1 MQLNKN
7 LQNILDNFDNSG
19 KLFIAGNR
27 NSIKLFE
34 YEGITINVKAFKVP
48 NLFNKIIYKYFRDS
62 KAKRSYNY
70 ATLLLEKGI
79 GTPKPIAFY
88 EQTSFLGLEKS
99 FYISQ
104 HLEFDLMFRDLVEN
118 NNYPDKEII
127 LKQFMAFCYKLHQN
141 GIEFLDHSPGNTL
154 IKKEGENE
162 YSFYLVDLNRM
173 IFHHEM
179 TFEQRMKNLSRLTPY
194 QDMIQIMSKEYA
206 NLSGEEE
213 DLVFDTLWKYTSE
226 FQYKFYRKKRIKN
239 KLRLCK

>member
-88 EQTSFLGLEKS
+88 EQKSFLGLEKS

-118 NNYPDKEII
+118 NNYPDKDII

-141 GIEFLDHSPGNTL
+141 GIEFKDHSPGNTL

>member
-88 EQTSFLGLEKS
+88 EQKSFLGLEKS

>member
-1 MQLNKN
+1 MQLNKT

-27 NSIKLFE
+27 NVIKLFE
-34 YEGITINVKAFKVP
+34 YEGGIINVKAFKVP
-48 NLFNKIIYKYFRDS
+48 NLFNKIVYKYFRNS
-62 KAKRSYNY
+62 KAKRSFDY
-70 ATLLLEKGI
+70 ATQLLERGI
-79 GTPKPIAFY
+79 GTPKPIAYF
-88 EQTSFLGLEKS
+88 EQKSFLGLEKS
-99 FYISQ
+99 FYVSQ

-118 NNYPDKEII
+118 NTYPDRENI
-127 LKQFMAFCYKLHQN
+127 LKQFMSFCYKLHQN

-154 IKKEGENE
+154 IKKENDME

-173 IFHHEM
+173 IFHKKM

-206 NLSGEEE
+206 ILSNEEE

-239 KLRLCK
+239 KLRLYK

>member
-1 MQLNKN
+1 MQLNN
-7 LQNILDNFDNSG
+7 TLQNLLDNFDNSG

-34 YEGITINVKAFKVP
+34 YEGATINVKAFKVP
-48 NLFNKIIYKYFRDS
+48 NWFNKIIYNYFRDS

-70 ATLLLEKGI
+70 ATLLLERGI
-79 GTPKPIAFY
+79 GTPKPIAYY
-88 EQTSFLGLEKS
+88 EQKSFLGLGKS
-99 FYISQ
+99 YYISQ
-104 HLEFDLMFRDLVEN
+104 HLDFDLMFRDLVEN
-118 NNYPDKEII
+118 NNYPEKDII

-154 IKKEGENE
+154 IKKESESE

-173 IFHHEM
+173 IFHKEM

-239 KLRLCK
+239 KLRFCK

>member
-1 MQLNKN
+1 MQLNKT
-7 LQNILDNFDNSG
+7 LQDILDNFDNSG

-34 YEGITINVKAFKVP
+34 YEGTIINVKAFKVP
-48 NLFNKIIYKYFRDS
+48 NWFNKIIYKYIRDS

-88 EQTSFLGLEKS
+88 EQKSFLGLEKS

-118 NNYPDKEII
+118 NNYPDRENI
-127 LKQFMAFCYKLHQN
+127 LKQFMSFCYKLHQN

-154 IKKEGENE
+154 IKKESENK

-173 IFHHEM
+173 IFHKEM

-206 NLSGEEE
+206 ILSNEEE

-226 FQYKFYRKKRIKN
+226 FQYNFYRKKRIKN

>member
-1 MQLNKN
+1 MQLNN
-7 LQNILDNFDNSG
+7 TLQNLLDNFDNSG

-34 YEGITINVKAFKVP
+34 YEGATINVKAFKVP
-48 NLFNKIIYKYFRDS
+48 NWFNKIIYNYFRDS
-62 KAKRSYNY
+62 KAKRSYYY
-70 ATLLLEKGI
+70 ATLLLERGI
-79 GTPKPIAFY
+79 GTPKPIAYY
-88 EQTSFLGLEKS
+88 EQKSYLGLGKS
-99 FYISQ
+99 YYISQ
-104 HLEFDLMFRDLVEN
+104 HLDFDLMFRDLVEN
-118 NNYPDKEII
+118 NNYPEKDII

-154 IKKEGENE
+154 IKKESESE

-173 IFHHEM
+173 IFHKEM

>member
-48 NLFNKIIYKYFRDS
+48 NWFNKIIYKYFRDS

-88 EQTSFLGLEKS
+88 EQKSFLGLEKS

-118 NNYPDKEII
+118 NNYPDKDII

-141 GIEFLDHSPGNTL
+141 GIEFKDHSPGNTL

>member
-88 EQTSFLGLEKS
+88 EQKSFLGLEKS

-118 NNYPDKEII
+118 NNYPDKDII

>member
-1 MQLNKN
+1 MQLNKT

-34 YEGITINVKAFKVP
+34 YEGTIINVKAFKVP
-48 NLFNKIIYKYFRDS
+48 NWFNKIIYKYIRDS

-70 ATLLLEKGI
+70 ATLLLERGI

-88 EQTSFLGLEKS
+88 EQKSFFGLEKS

-118 NNYPDKEII
+118 NNYPDKDII
-127 LKQFMAFCYKLHQN
+127 LKQFMSFCYKLHQN

-154 IKKEGENE
+154 IKKESENK

-173 IFHHEM
+173 IFHKEM

-206 NLSGEEE
+206 ILSNEEE

-226 FQYKFYRKKRIKN
+226 FQYNFYRKKRIKN

>member
-1 MQLNKN
+1 MQLNKT

-34 YEGITINVKAFKVP
+34 YEGTIINVKAFKVP
-48 NLFNKIIYKYFRDS
+48 NWFNKIIYKYIRDS
-62 KAKRSYNY
+62 KAKRSYHY

-88 EQTSFLGLEKS
+88 EQKSFLGLEKS

-118 NNYPDKEII
+118 NNYPDKDII
-127 LKQFMAFCYKLHQN
+127 LKQFMSFCYKLHQN

-154 IKKEGENE
+154 IKKESENK

-173 IFHHEM
+173 IFHKEM

-206 NLSGEEE
+206 ILSNEEE

-226 FQYKFYRKKRIKN
+226 FQYNFYRKKRIKN

>member
-1 MQLNKN
+1 MQLNKT

-34 YEGITINVKAFKVP
+34 YEGTIINVKAFKVP
-48 NLFNKIIYKYFRDS
+48 NWFNKIIYKYIRDS

-88 EQTSFLGLEKS
+88 EQKSFLGLEKS

-118 NNYPDKEII
+118 NNYPDRENI
-127 LKQFMAFCYKLHQN
+127 LKQFMSFCYKLHQN

-154 IKKEGENE
+154 IKKESENK

-173 IFHHEM
+173 IFHKEM

-206 NLSGEEE
+206 ILSNEEE

-226 FQYKFYRKKRIKN
+226 FQYNFYRKKRIKN

>member
-88 EQTSFLGLEKS
+88 EQKSFLGLEKS

-173 IFHHEM
+173 IFHHKM

>member
-1 MQLNKN
+1 MQLNKT

-27 NSIKLFE
+27 NVIKLFE
-34 YEGITINVKAFKVP
+34 YEGGIINVKAFKVP
-48 NLFNKIIYKYFRDS
+48 NLFNKIVYKYFRNS
-62 KAKRSYNY
+62 KAKRSFDY
-70 ATLLLEKGI
+70 ATLLLERGI
-79 GTPKPIAFY
+79 GTPKPIAYY
-88 EQTSFLGLEKS
+88 EQKSFLGLEKS
-99 FYISQ
+99 FYVSQ

-118 NNYPDKEII
+118 NTYPDRENI
-127 LKQFMAFCYKLHQN
+127 LKQFMSFCYKLHQN

-154 IKKEGENE
+154 IKKENDME

-173 IFHHEM
+173 IFHKKM

-206 NLSGEEE
+206 ILSNEEE

-239 KLRLCK
+239 KLRLYK

>member
-1 MQLNKN
+1 MQLNKS

-27 NSIKLFE
+27 NVIKLFD

-48 NLFNKIIYKYFRDS
+48 NLFNRIIYKYFRKS
-62 KAKRSYNY
+62 KAKRSFDY
-70 ATLLLEKGI
+70 ATLLLEREI
-79 GTPKPIAFY
+79 GTPKPIAYF
-88 EQTSFLGLEKS
+88 EQKSFLGLEKS

-118 NNYPDKEII
+118 NTYPDRENI

-154 IKKEGENE
+154 IKKENERE

-173 IFHHEM
+173 VFHKEM

-194 QDMIQIMSKEYA
+194 QDMIEIMSKEYA
-206 NLSGEEE
+206 HLSGEEE

-239 KLRLCK
+239 KLRWFR

>member
-48 NLFNKIIYKYFRDS
+48 NWFNKIIYKYFRDS

-88 EQTSFLGLEKS
+88 EQKSFLGLEKS

-118 NNYPDKEII
+118 NNYPDKDII

-141 GIEFLDHSPGNTL
+141 GIEFKDHSPGNTL
-154 IKKEGENE
+154 VKKDGENE

>member
-1 MQLNKN
+1 MQLNKS

-27 NSIKLFE
+27 NVIKLFD

-48 NLFNKIIYKYFRDS
+48 NLFNRIIYKYFRKS
-62 KAKRSYNY
+62 KAKRSFDY
-70 ATLLLEKGI
+70 ATLLLEREI
-79 GTPKPIAFY
+79 GTPKPIAYF
-88 EQTSFLGLEKS
+88 EQKSFLGLEKS

-118 NNYPDKEII
+118 NTYPDRENI

-154 IKKEGENE
+154 IKKEKDRE

-173 IFHHEM
+173 IFHKEM

-206 NLSGEEE
+206 HLSGEEE

-239 KLRLCK
+239 KLRWFR

>member
-1 MQLNKN
+1 MQLNKT

-34 YEGITINVKAFKVP
+34 YEGTIINVKAFKVP
-48 NLFNKIIYKYFRDS
+48 NWFNKIIYKYIRDS

-88 EQTSFLGLEKS
+88 EQKSFLGLEKS

-118 NNYPDKEII
+118 NNYPDKDII
-127 LKQFMAFCYKLHQN
+127 LKQFMSFCYKLHQN

-154 IKKEGENE
+154 IKKESENK

-173 IFHHEM
+173 IFHKEM

-206 NLSGEEE
+206 ILSNEEE

-226 FQYKFYRKKRIKN
+226 FQYNFYRKKRIKN

>member
-7 LQNILDNFDNSG
+7 LQNILDNFENSG

-48 NLFNKIIYKYFRDS
+48 NWFNKIIYKYFRDS

-88 EQTSFLGLEKS
+88 EQKSFLGLEKS

-118 NNYPDKEII
+118 NNYPDKDII

-141 GIEFLDHSPGNTL
+141 GIEFKDHSPGNTL
-154 IKKEGENE
+154 VKKDGENE

>member
-88 EQTSFLGLEKS
+88 EQKSFLGLEKS

-118 NNYPDKEII
+118 NNYPDKDII

-141 GIEFLDHSPGNTL
+141 GIEFKDHSPGNTL
-154 IKKEGENE
+154 VKKDGENE

>member
-48 NLFNKIIYKYFRDS
+48 NWFNKIIYKYFRDS

-88 EQTSFLGLEKS
+88 EQKSFLGLEKS

-118 NNYPDKEII
+118 NNYPDKDII

-141 GIEFLDHSPGNTL
+141 GIEFKDHSPGNTL
-154 IKKEGENE
+154 VKKDGENE

-239 KLRLCK
+239 KLRFHK

>member
-1 MQLNKN
+1 MQLNKS

-27 NSIKLFE
+27 NVIKLFD

-48 NLFNKIIYKYFRDS
+48 NLFNRIIYKYFRKS
-62 KAKRSYNY
+62 KAKRSFDY
-70 ATLLLEKGI
+70 ATLLLEREI
-79 GTPKPIAFY
+79 GTPKPIAYF
-88 EQTSFLGLEKS
+88 EQKSFLGLEKS

-118 NNYPDKEII
+118 NTYPDQENI

-154 IKKEGENE
+154 IKKEKDRE

-173 IFHHEM
+173 IFHKEM

-206 NLSGEEE
+206 HLSGEEE

-239 KLRLCK
+239 KLRWFR

>member
-1 MQLNKN
+1 MQLNKT
-7 LQNILDNFDNSG
+7 LENILDNFDNSG

-27 NSIKLFE
+27 NVIKLFE
-34 YEGITINVKAFKVP
+34 YEGGIINVKAFKVP
-48 NLFNKIIYKYFRDS
+48 NLFNKIIYKYFRNS
-62 KAKRSYNY
+62 KAKRSFDY
-70 ATLLLEKGI
+70 ATLLLERGI
-79 GTPKPIAFY
+79 GTPKPIAYY
-88 EQTSFLGLEKS
+88 EQKSFLGLEKS
-99 FYISQ
+99 FYVSQ

-118 NNYPDKEII
+118 NTYPDRENI
-127 LKQFMAFCYKLHQN
+127 LKQFMSFCYKLHQN

-154 IKKEGENE
+154 IKKENDKE

-173 IFHHEM
+173 IFHKEM

-206 NLSGEEE
+206 ILSNEEE

-226 FQYKFYRKKRIKN
+226 FQNKFYRKKRIKN

>member
-1 MQLNKN
+1 MQLNKT
-7 LQNILDNFDNSG
+7 LQDILDNFDNSG

-34 YEGITINVKAFKVP
+34 YEGTTINVKAFKVP
-48 NLFNKIIYKYFRDS
+48 NWFNKIIYKYIRDS

-88 EQTSFLGLEKS
+88 EQKSFLGLEKS

-118 NNYPDKEII
+118 NNYPDRENI
-127 LKQFMAFCYKLHQN
+127 LKQFMSFCYKLHQN

-154 IKKEGENE
+154 IKKESENK

-173 IFHHEM
+173 IFHKEM

-206 NLSGEEE
+206 ILSNEEE

-226 FQYKFYRKKRIKN
+226 FQYNFYRKKRIKN